1 MVMTRFRVITV
12 VILTKNEAHQL
23 ERCLGAIPKGY
34 RVVVLDSGSDDETV
48 SLAAKAGCDVY
59 QQSWLGFAEQRNHA
73 LSHCDID
80 TPWVLFI
87 DADEIYPESFYSWF
101 ETEFQNDPKVDVV
114 MVPSFLVL
122 KGKKLL
128 HAPGYP
134 IYHPRMVRSETRPF
148 VQGHAGHTE
157 TVSKSARLAYAP
169 IAYDH
174 YFFQGDMSAWMQKH
188 VRLGVMES
196 DINVPQDGAVTMRAR
211 LSLLLGRSFLR
222 IPARFLYHFV
232 FGRGFLDGR
241 AGFEYSL
248 MYAWYEATKYLLNV
262 SVRSDG

>member
-1 MVMTRFRVITV
+1 MDIQTMTV

-101 ETEFQNDPKVDVV
+101 EGEFQDNPTVDVI

-122 KGKKLL
+122 NGMKLL

-134 IYHPRMVRSETRPF
+134 IYHPRMIRSETRPF

-157 TVSKSARLAYAP
+157 TVSKSARLAYAS

-174 YFFQGDMSAWMQKH
+174 YFFQGDISGWMQKH
-188 VRLGVMES
+188 IRLGLMEAAMK
-196 DINVPQDGAVTMRAR
+196 VPLDGSVTMRAR
-211 LSLLLGRSFLR
+211 LSLLLGNSILR
-222 IPARFLYHFV
+222 VPARFLYHFV
-232 FGRGFLDGR
+232 ICQGFRDGR
-241 AGFEYSL
+241 AGFDYSL
-248 MYAWYEATKYLLNV
+248 MYAWYEATKYLSGIV
-262 SVRSDG
+262 